1 MLSAALA
8 AGAVATSVLSESSI
22 EEESEGSESG
32 VASPWGAESFATS
45 PLPPVLSPSPSF
57 VVEPSLALW
66 TPASSCWS
74 CCSCSTAS
82 AMAETGIVCMIIT
95 AEAMVT
101 RAILAAKAAFRRA
114 LRKQRRWGISV
125 EATPVPLA
133 NSVSPSFR
141 SACLNMMTPPST
153 FVPPRRCVA
162 ARSQGVA
169 SCKYSRELA
178 ALSFPSMPLFGC
190 RCVYE
195 LFYFQRTSKTITANQ
210 CCKAI
215 HQLQFPLCLSAQ

>member
-1 MLSAALA
+1 
-8 AGAVATSVLSESSI
+8 
-22 EEESEGSESG
+22 
-32 VASPWGAESFATS
+32 
-45 PLPPVLSPSPSF
+45 
-57 VVEPSLALW
+57 
-66 TPASSCWS
+66 
-74 CCSCSTAS
+74 
-82 AMAETGIVCMIIT
+82 MAETGIVCMTIT

-101 RAILAAKAAFRRA
+101 RAILAAKAAFRRV

-162 ARSQGVA
+162 ARGQGVA
-169 SCKYSRELA
+169 SCKFSRELA

-195 LFYFQRTSKTITANQ
+195 LFILLAHQQNNHGKSMLQGNTSTAIST
-210 CCKAI
+210 APFGTVI
-215 HQLQFPLCLSAQ
+215 PYMIDYTSYLSVLEINA